1 MVPSAS
7 ALLVLLVAVT
17 TGRTIFGLAL
27 IVAFGLGM
35 AIVLAAV
42 SASVVAIRS
51 RVDVGGAAWT
61 RHAAVRRAGRLVPAA
76 SGLAVLVIGVVL
88 TIGAARALG

>member
-35 AIVLAAV
+35 AIVLTAV
-42 SASVVAIRS
+42 SASVVVIRT
-51 RVDVGGAAWT
+51 RVDVGGATWM
-61 RHAAVRRAGRLVPAA
+61 RHAAVRRAGRLLPAA
-76 SGLAVLVIGVVL
+76 SGLVVLVIGVVL